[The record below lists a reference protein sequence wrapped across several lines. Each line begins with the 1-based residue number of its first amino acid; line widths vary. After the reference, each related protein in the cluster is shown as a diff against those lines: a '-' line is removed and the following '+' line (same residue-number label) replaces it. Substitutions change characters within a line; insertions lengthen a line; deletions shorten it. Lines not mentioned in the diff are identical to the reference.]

1 MNLNVVSAITRKD
14 VVDAIRNRYLLTALV
29 TPLFVALLFRV
40 LLPGGGTG
48 DTILTVV
55 VHDAGSS
62 GLVAELR
69 QTPQISVVLA
79 NSADA
84 TAGEVERIN
93 ATGGLAVP
101 AGFDADLAA
110 NKQPELTVYV
120 NNQKTVFEQAA
131 FRRLSD
137 QLVRSFAKQP
147 EPARLVWVDIDK
159 DAKEPARPRGFRLEQ
174 MLLPLLLILTF
185 GMIGAFVVPLLIVE
199 EKEKRTLDFLL
210 SSPASLYDIITG
222 KALTG
227 VVYTLL
233 IAGLLLGINRQS
245 IQNWPL
251 TALTIVIGLL
261 FVVGVGLVIGSVLKN
276 TMQVNT
282 WASLILILL
291 MAPSFPSIGIT
302 GWFDK
307 AMRLIPTYYLSEA
320 LKLSMAGTVS
330 SQLWIYLAILLGCT
344 VVVFIAAAWALR
356 RRN

>member
-1 MNLNVVSAITRKD
+1 MNVPVISAITRKD
-14 VVDAIRNRYLLTALV
+14 VVDAIRHRYLLTALV

-40 LLPGGGTG
+40 LLPGATG
-48 DTILTVV
+48 DKLLTVV
-55 VHDAGSS
+55 VHDSGSS
-62 GLVAELR
+62 GLVTELR
-69 QTPQISVVLA
+69 KTPQISVVSA
-79 NSADA
+79 GSADE
-84 TAGEVERIN
+84 TAGEVKRIK
-93 ATGGLAVP
+93 ATGGLVVP

-110 NKQPELTVYV
+110 NKQPQLTIYV
-120 NNQKTVFEQAA
+120 NNQKTVFEQAG
-131 FRRLSD
+131 FRRLLD

-147 EPARLVWVDIDK
+147 EPAHLVWVDVDK
-159 DAKEPARPRGFRLEQ
+159 DANEPTRLGARLDQ

-185 GMIGAFVVPLLIVE
+185 GMTGAFVVPLLIVE

-210 SSPASLYDIITG
+210 SSPASLKEIIAG

-245 IQNWPL
+245 VQNWPL
-251 TALTIVIGLL
+251 TLLTIVVGLL
-261 FVVGVGLVIGSVLKN
+261 FVVGVGLVLGSVLKN

-282 WASLILILL
+282 WASLVLILL

-307 AMRLIPTYYLSEA
+307 AMRVIPTYYLSEA
-320 LKLSMAGTVS
+320 LKLSMAGTMS
-330 SQLWIYLAILLGCT
+330 TQLWMHLAVLLVCT
-344 VVVFIAAAWALR
+344 VIVFFVAAWALH

>member
-14 VVDAIRNRYLLTALV
+14 VIDAIRHRYLLTALV
-29 TPLFVALLFRV
+29 TPLLVALLFRV
-40 LLPGGGTG
+40 LLPGVN
-48 DTILTVV
+48 DNKLLTIV
-55 VHDAGSS
+55 VHDAGGS
-62 GLVAELR
+62 GLVTELR
-69 QTPQISVVLA
+69 KTPQISVVPA
-79 NSADA
+79 DSADA
-84 TAGEVERIN
+84 TGREVERIK
-93 ATGGLAVP
+93 AIGGLVVP

-120 NNQKTVFEQAA
+120 NNQKTIFEQAA
-131 FRRLSD
+131 FRRLLD

-147 EPARLVWVDIDK
+147 EPARLVWVDVDK
-159 DAKEPARPRGFRLEQ
+159 PANAQALGATSLNQ

-185 GMIGAFVVPLLIVE
+185 GMTGAFVVPLLIVE

-210 SSPASLYDIITG
+210 SSPASLNEIIAG

-227 VVYTLL
+227 VVYTVL
-233 IAGLLLGINRQS
+233 IAGLLLGINRDS

-251 TALTIVIGLL
+251 TSLTILVGLL

-282 WASLILILL
+282 WAGLILILL
-291 MAPSFPSIGIT
+291 LAPSMPLVGLS

-307 AMRLIPTYYLSEA
+307 SMRIIPTYYLSEA
-320 LKLSMAGTVS
+320 LKLSIAGTIS
-330 SQLWIYLAILLGCT
+330 SQLWIYLAVLVVCT
-344 VVVFIAAAWALR
+344 VVVFFAAAWALH

>member
-1 MNLNVVSAITRKD
+1 MNFNVVSAITRKD
-14 VVDAIRNRYLLTALV
+14 VVDAIRHRYLLTALV

-40 LLPGGGTG
+40 LLPGATG
-48 DTILTVV
+48 DKFLTIV

-62 GLVAELR
+62 GLVTELR
-69 QTPQISVVLA
+69 QTRQISVVQA

-84 TAGEVERIN
+84 TAGEVKRIN

-110 NKQPELTVYV
+110 NKQPELTIYV

-131 FRRLSD
+131 FRRLLD

-147 EPARLVWVDIDK
+147 EPARLVWVDVDK
-159 DAKEPARPRGFRLEQ
+159 TANEQARGGTRLDQ

-185 GMIGAFVVPLLIVE
+185 GMTGAFVVPLLIVE

-210 SSPASLYDIITG
+210 SSPASLKEIIAG

-245 IQNWPL
+245 IQSWPL
-251 TALTIVIGLL
+251 TLLTIVVGLL

-282 WASLILILL
+282 WASVILILL

-307 AMRLIPTYYLSEA
+307 AMRVIPTYYLREA

-330 SQLWIYLAILLGCT
+330 AQLWMYLAILLGCT
-344 VVVFIAAAWALR
+344 VIVFFAAAWALR
-356 RRN
+356 RRS

>member
-1 MNLNVVSAITRKD
+1 MNMSIVSAITRKD
-14 VVDAIRNRYLLTALV
+14 VVDAIRHRYLLTALV

-40 LLPGGGTG
+40 LLPGVNSRNL
-48 DTILTVV
+48 LTMV

-69 QTPQISVVLA
+69 NVPQMTVVEA
-79 NSADA
+79 SSPESI
-84 TAGEVERIN
+84 AGEVEKRK

-110 NKQPELTVYV
+110 NKQPELTIYV
-120 NNQKTVFEQAA
+120 NNQKNVLEQAG
-131 FRRLSD
+131 FRRLMGQS
-137 QLVRSFAKQP
+137 VRSFAKQP

-159 DAKEPARPRGFRLEQ
+159 EAEGPIRAGSGIDSI
-174 MLLPLLLILTF
+174 LLPLLLILTF
-185 GMIGAFVVPLLIVE
+185 GMTGAFVVPLLIVE

-210 SSPASLYDIITG
+210 SSPANLKEIIAG

-233 IAGLLLGINRQS
+233 IAGLLMGINRQL
-245 IQNWPL
+245 IRNWPM
-251 TALTIVIGLL
+251 TALTVLIGLL
-261 FVVGVGLVIGSVLKN
+261 FVVGVGLVVGSFLKN

-282 WASLILILL
+282 WASLVLIVLL
-291 MAPSFPSIGIT
+291 VPSFPSFGLS

-307 AMRLIPTYYLSEA
+307 LTRLIPTYYLTEA
-320 LKLSMAGTVS
+320 LKLSMAGTLT
-330 SQLWIYLAILLGCT
+330 SQFWTYLAVLSGCT
-344 VVVFIAAAWALR
+344 LIVFMAAGWALQ

>member
-1 MNLNVVSAITRKD
+1 MNTGIVSAITRKD
-14 VVDAIRNRYLLTALV
+14 VVDAIRHRYLLTALV

-40 LLPGGGTG
+40 LLPGGTG
-48 DTILTVV
+48 DKILTIV
-55 VHDAGSS
+55 VHDAGDS
-62 GLVAELR
+62 GLVTELR
-69 QTPQISVVLA
+69 KTPQISVVLA
-79 NSADA
+79 DSADA
-84 TAGEVERIN
+84 TAGEVERIK

-101 AGFDADLAA
+101 AGFDADMAA
-110 NKQPELTVYV
+110 NKQPQLTVYV
-120 NNQKTVFEQAA
+120 NNQKTIFEQAA
-131 FRRLSD
+131 FRRLLD

-147 EPARLVWVDIDK
+147 EPARLVWVDVDK
-159 DAKEPARPRGFRLEQ
+159 STNTQALSGRLDQ
-174 MLLPLLLILTF
+174 ILLPLLLILTF
-185 GMIGAFVVPLLIVE
+185 GMTGAFVVPLLIVE

-210 SSPASLYDIITG
+210 SSPASLNEIIVS

-245 IQNWPL
+245 IQSWPL
-251 TALTIVIGLL
+251 TMLTIVVGLL

-282 WASLILILL
+282 WASIVLIVL

-307 AMRLIPTYYLSEA
+307 VMRVIPTYYLSEA

-330 SQLWIYLAILLGCT
+330 SQLWMYLAVLAGCT
-344 VVVFIAAAWALR
+344 VIVFFAATWALHR
-356 RRN
+356 RS